1 MKRIQY
7 NEYGGPEVMTLEHFE
22 PASLRADEVLI
33 RVRAAAAANPM
44 DFGIRSGAMKVVTGR
59 QFPRA
64 TGYDF
69 AGVVEAIGGSV
80 TRFHVGD
87 EVFGGTPIKSAG
99 AFADVVIAQEK
110 GIVHKPAGLSFED
123 ASALPTPAITALQA
137 LFKAGRMQPGD
148 RVFVHG
154 CLGAV
159 GRAAA
164 QIAAAHGSTVA
175 GSCRANSRDEAGEL
189 GIDPIVAF
197 DFDPAPLHG
206 EFDIVFDTAGTLPV
220 QDARAMLKRGG
231 RIVSTQPTPA
241 NLIKSFLPGPYH
253 AVIAQ
258 PITKDLEQ
266 IAADARSGKL
276 RLPIARTVPLSEA
289 IPALTDL
296 EQNRLGKR
304 GKLVIVPD

>member
-1 MKRIQY
+1 MRRIQY
-7 NEYGGPEVMTLEHFE
+7 NEYGGPEVMTLEPFE

-33 RVRAAAAANPM
+33 RVRAAAANPM
-44 DFGIRSGAMKVVTGR
+44 DFGIRSGLMKMVTGR

-64 TGYDF
+64 MGYDF
-69 AGVVEAIGGSV
+69 AGVVEALGGSV
-80 TRFHVGD
+80 TRFRVGD

-110 GIVHKPAGLSFED
+110 GIVHKPAEVSFED

-137 LFKAGRMQPGD
+137 LFKAGKMQPGHS
-148 RVFVHG
+148 VFVHG

-159 GRAAA
+159 GRAAV
-164 QIAAAHGSTVA
+164 QIAAAHGAAVA
-175 GSCRANSRDEAGEL
+175 GSCRANSEDEAGEL
-189 GIDPIVAF
+189 DINPIVAF

-206 EFDIVFDTAGTLPV
+206 KFDIVFDTAGTLPL
-220 QDARAMLKRGG
+220 QAARAMLKRGG

-241 NLIKSFLPGPYH
+241 NLIRSFLPGPYR

-258 PITKDLEQ
+258 PITADLEQ
-266 IAADARSGKL
+266 VAENARSGKL
-276 RLPIARTVPLSEA
+276 RLPVARTVPLSEA
-289 IPALTDL
+289 IPALIEL

-304 GKLVIVPD
+304 GKLIIVPD